1 MTMEATELAAV
12 HRSVSVPL
20 PVEKAFQLFTDGTG
34 TWWPFASHSI
44 GGDEA
49 VDAVFEGREG
59 GLVYEVLRDG
69 TRAEWADI
77 VAWDPPHRF
86 LLSWR
91 VNPARE
97 PTEVEVR
104 FEQEGEGTRVE
115 LEHRGWERVT
125 DGPAEMRA
133 SYDTGWEHVLG
144 EFAEAAA

>member
-12 HRSVSVPL
+12 QRSVSVPL
-20 PVEKAFQLFTDGTG
+20 PVEKAFRLFTDGTG
-34 TWWPFASHSI
+34 TWWPFARHSI
-44 GGDEA
+44 GGEETM
-49 VDAVFEGREG
+49 DAVFEGGEG
-59 GLVYEVLRDG
+59 GLVYEVHRDG

-77 VAWDPPHRF
+77 VAWDPPRRF

-104 FEQEGEGTRVE
+104 FDGTRVE
-115 LEHRGWERVT
+115 LEHRGWDRVT
-125 DGPAEMRA
+125 NEPAEMRA

-144 EFAEAAA
+144 DFAEAAA